1 MNGRAEKLTELDAVN
16 SVSNADVLYL
26 VSNGVSY
33 QVNLAVITQYIL
45 NLAAQQDTD

>member
-1 MNGRAEKLTELDAVN
+1 MSAATPNTLLH
-16 SVSNADVLYL
+16 VLYL

-33 QVNLAVITQYIL
+33 QMNIQVLTQYIL